1 MPTEVQLDNVRGVL
15 NSWGEKIVTAMQNA
29 LPRSKDVEGSTETLR
44 NTIRFTYT
52 EKGFPI
58 NFQITLADYWKYID
72 AGRKPG
78 SKFPPPD
85 VIRQWIINKGLAVR
99 DNGQT
104 QSLHGSM
111 PRKGLKAR
119 ITKGQTLISSQ
130 ERLLRSLT
138 YLFSRK
144 IAVKGIPAVPFV
156 SSTLTDEAI
165 NELRQQLSTAFQQD
179 IYVEVV
185 NIANKY
191 KK

>member
-15 NSWGEKIVTAMQNA
+15 DSWGEKIVTAMQNA
-29 LPRSKDVEGSTETLR
+29 LPREKDVDGELRGS
-44 NTIRFTYT
+44 IKFTYT
-52 EKGFPI
+52 QAGFPI
-58 NFQITLADYWKYID
+58 NFQISLLDYWKYID

-85 VIRQWIINKGLAVR
+85 VIRNWIINKRLAVR

-104 QSLHGSM
+104 QTLHGSM

-119 ITKGQTLISSQ
+119 ITKGQTLISAQ
-130 ERLLRSLT
+130 ERLLRTLT

-144 IAVKGIPAVPFV
+144 IAIKGIPAVPFV
-156 SSTLTDEAI
+156 SNTLTDETI
-165 NELRQQLSTAFQQD
+165 NELRQQLSTAFKQD

-185 NIANKY
+185 NIANQYRK
-191 KK
+191 